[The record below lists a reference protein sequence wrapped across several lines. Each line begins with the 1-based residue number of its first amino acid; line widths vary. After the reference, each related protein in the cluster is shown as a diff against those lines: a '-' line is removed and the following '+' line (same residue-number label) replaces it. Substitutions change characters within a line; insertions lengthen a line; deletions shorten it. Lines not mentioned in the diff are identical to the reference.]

1 MTIYVLNWIH
11 RYLENEVVV
20 RDTKFMG
27 TYSSEE
33 NAKKAIE
40 MYQEGNEAYIPYCD
54 DDVQEWGE
62 FEIEMSN
69 VDTIYDNRAMQVA

>member
-11 RYLENEVVV
+11 RYVENEVVV

-40 MYQEGNEAYIPYCD
+40 MYQEENEAYVSYCD

-69 VDTIYDNRAMQVA
+69 MDTIYDNRAMQVA